1 MSDRILIDKDEKI
14 DANTENQSPSQESVE
29 VNPDKGY
36 NVAAIGIGAI
46 FGALMGAAAA
56 AFASKVTVES
66 VNNTVKG
73 VGDAVK
79 GAAEGVNATVK
90 GVGNAVKNVAEN
102 VDYTLKDVGT
112 SVKGTADEVN
122 QNLKGTVDVVK
133 STAQNVNYTVKGT
146 ADVIKSAGERMSQNV
161 KSTVDAV
168 SEPVSSAE
176 NKAADN
182 DNTPKP
188 GETQTAY
195 ILVPVDKDKYM
206 IQNNP
211 TDSGTNP
218 REVRIE

>member
-1 MSDRILIDKDEKI
+1 MSDREILLDKEESTKEEQ
-14 DANTENQSPSQESVE
+14 AASPNNVE
-29 VNPDKGY
+29 TTINKGY
-36 NVAAIGIGAI
+36 NPAIIGLGAV

-56 AFASKVTVES
+56 AFASKVTVEN

-79 GAAEGVNATVK
+79 NAAEGVNTTVK

-133 STAQNVNYTVKGT
+133 STAQNVNSTVKGT
-146 ADVIKSAGERMSQNV
+146 TDVIMSAKENMVQNV
-161 KSTVDAV
+161 RNTVDTVGEAI
-168 SEPVSSAE
+168 PGAE
-176 NKAADN
+176 NQAASS
-182 DNTPKP
+182 TQKP
-188 GETQTAY
+188 TETQTAY

-206 IQNNP
+206 MQNSSSGEMPMSSNP
-211 TDSGTNP
+211 ANP
-218 REVRIE
+218 E